1 MFAPQSAS
9 LFAAT
14 KAARPLDE
22 GRMFFENSANRRLS
36 DNLPHFRF
44 PASLLLCFFASQ
56 RPAPLG
62 RASWASRIAHFLI
75 DICRLEI
82 DATH

>member
-9 LFAAT
+9 LFTAI
-14 KAARPLDE
+14 KVARPLDE

-44 PASLLLCFFASQ
+44 PAPLFLFLPAS
-56 RPAPLG
+56 APLS